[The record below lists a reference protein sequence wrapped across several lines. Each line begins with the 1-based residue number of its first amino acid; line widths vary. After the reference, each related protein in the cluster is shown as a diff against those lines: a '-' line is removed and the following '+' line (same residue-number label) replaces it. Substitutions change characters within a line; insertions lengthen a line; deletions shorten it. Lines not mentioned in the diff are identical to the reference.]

1 MMNPLDQERPLV
13 TVVTPTTG
21 SPFLRQAIASVQA
34 QSYSPIQHLVF
45 VDGPREGASA
55 ILAEFPHVDV
65 VQLPYA
71 TGTQQYLGHRI
82 YGASA
87 YLARGQLI
95 TFLDD
100 DNWMDT
106 DHIASLA
113 AVIARGNDWAYSL
126 RKIYD
131 QDQRFICDDN
141 CESLGRWHSCLDPND
156 FLVDT
161 SCYMMKKRV
170 ALAVSPLW
178 HRRARQPGRP
188 SADRTICTSLLKMAF
203 RFDTT
208 GMHSLNYRAGN
219 RSDSVETDFFLDG
232 NRKMRETHG
241 DALPWL
247 TRHG

>member
-1 MMNPLDQERPLV
+1 
-13 TVVTPTTG
+13 
-21 SPFLRQAIASVQA
+21 
-34 QSYSPIQHLVF
+34 
-45 VDGPREGASA
+45 
-55 ILAEFPHVDV
+55 
-65 VQLPYA
+65 
-71 TGTQQYLGHRI
+71 
-82 YGASA
+82 
-87 YLARGQLI
+87 
-95 TFLDD
+95 
-100 DNWMDT
+100 MDT
-106 DHIASLA
+106 NHIASLA

-208 GMHSLNYRAGN
+208 GLHSLNYRAGN